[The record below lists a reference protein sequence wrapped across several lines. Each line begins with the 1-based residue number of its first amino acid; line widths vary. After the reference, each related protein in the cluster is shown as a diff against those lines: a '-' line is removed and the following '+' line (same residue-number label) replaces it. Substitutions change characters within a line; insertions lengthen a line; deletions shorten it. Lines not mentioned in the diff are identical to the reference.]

1 MRVRMI
7 TRYAGPGG
15 VWQPGAVVDL
25 GAAEAD
31 TLIASGYAEAEAE
44 VKAKVKAEAEVETAE
59 APAAP
64 EKAVSRR
71 GRAKKGS
78 GR

>member
-25 GAAEAD
+25 PEGHAVDLVAG
-31 TLIASGYAEAEAE
+31 GYAEAE
-44 VKAKVKAEAEVETAE
+44 AKVKAEAEVETAE
-59 APAAP
+59 APAAL